1 MQSRV
6 RLVRLVNRDTL
17 LEVEVDLLV
26 IVGLARAGVSWH
38 FSWLILDFLLVL
50 EWFVLGL
57 DHLLRA
63 ELLGRSLAL
72 LATRARG
79 KRSAD
84 GAWVLEY
91 ILLGI
96 ATLVVS
102 LHSLLGICRGLQN
115 LPIDK
120 LLLVDMGLKLE
131 GLRAGLGLGRAC
143 TFVLGLVIISEADN
157 GGARHERHLIR
168 CTLGSLRKEGSIIEQ
183 RVRSWV
189 SQGKRLVE
197 LFPKVI
203 ELAHV
208 KLDLVFPE
216 LSIGLRECFYISIS
230 L

>member
-1 MQSRV
+1 MLPGPCI
-6 RLVRLVNRDTL
+6 RLFDWSSDYAIL
-17 LEVEVDLLV
+17 
-26 IVGLARAGVSWH
+26 S
-38 FSWLILDFLLVL
+38 LILFHNFAIFPNKRTLG
-50 EWFVLGL
+50 VLGFW
-57 DHLLRA
+57 
-63 ELLGRSLAL
+63 GF
-72 LATRARG
+72 
-79 KRSAD
+79 
-84 GAWVLEY
+84 
-91 ILLGI
+91 
-96 ATLVVS
+96 
-102 LHSLLGICRGLQN
+102 
-115 LPIDK
+115 
-120 LLLVDMGLKLE
+120 
-131 GLRAGLGLGRAC
+131 GLGRAC